1 MIDDV
6 ILQEAVD
13 AIRDG
18 NKARAKELLTG
29 LIKQNQNNADYW
41 VWMSSVM
48 ETQKERVYCLQTAFK
63 LDPENASA
71 KRGLILL
78 GAMPGDETVPPFSMN
93 RPRKWEEDLLL
104 AHEKPKLKGW
114 AAVRASP
121 ITRLVIV
128 LLLVGG
134 IGASIAF
141 GYVIPA
147 MQENR
152 FVFLTYTPGPSPT
165 YTLTVTS
172 VGGSRPTVAPIGTAA
187 APLSE
192 LLDKP
197 YTPTPL
203 YVQTESSPLISDY
216 LIQFNIAYQR
226 EQWDEAIAALEKVV
240 AEEPNAAFA
249 YYYMGEA
256 LRFKGNPGQAQ
267 QRYSKAIEVNPDF
280 GAAYVGL
287 SKAQLESNPN
297 ANVLPLLDKGVEL
310 DPNFGEAYLERA
322 RVKIRDNDI
331 QGAITDLGEANS
343 RLSGSP
349 LIFFYLAQARYKEGD
364 YEVALEAAQRANELD
379 ITHLPTYQLLGLINA
394 KLGNTQQA
402 IEYLTTYL
410 TYTPQDTT
418 TFFQLGTIYF
428 EDGNYDGTIQIMDRI
443 IKIDRNRREPYYYR
457 FLSNIELGNG
467 DAADA
472 DIDRIITQY
481 EDSFDA
487 NMSIVRLHLMQNRN
501 GSALQIIEKAAPL
514 AESDKQ
520 KAIFYYWKALT
531 HEQRKEAQE
540 AADTWKLLLDLP
552 TSAVSADMRKEA
564 QAHLDEIR
572 PPTPTRTPTNTK
584 VPTATKPVTPTKTPS
599 PTETSSGTTTVT
611 ATFTPTPTS
620 TP

>member
-1 MIDDV
+1 MVDDV

-18 NKARAKELLTG
+18 NKARARELLTG
-29 LIKQNQNNADYW
+29 LIKQDQNNAEYW

-48 ETQKERVYCLQTAFK
+48 DTQKERIYCLQTAFK
-63 LDPENASA
+63 LDPENAAA

-78 GAMPGDETVPPFSMN
+78 GAMPGDESVPPFSMN

-121 ITRLVIV
+121 ITRLVII
-128 LLLVGG
+128 LILVGG

-147 MQENR
+147 MEEGR
-152 FVFLTYTPGPSPT
+152 FRFDTFTPGPSPT

-172 VGGSRPTVAPIGTAA
+172 IGGNNRPTVAPIGTAL
-187 APLSE
+187 APLSD
-192 LLDKP
+192 LLQAT

-203 YVQTESSPLISDY
+203 YVQTESSPLTSDY

-226 EQWDEAIAALEKVV
+226 GQWDEAIAALEKVIV
-240 AEEPNAAFA
+240 EEPKAAFA
-249 YYYMGEA
+249 YFYIGEA
-256 LRFKGNPGQAQ
+256 QRFKGNPGQAQ
-267 QRYSKAIEVNPDF
+267 QSYSKAIEVNPNF

-287 SKAQLESNPN
+287 AKAQLESNAN
-297 ANVLPLLDKGVEL
+297 ANVLPLLDKGIEL

-322 RVKIRDNDI
+322 GVKIRDNDV
-331 QGAITDLGEANS
+331 QGAIADLGEANT
-343 RLSGSP
+343 RLPGSP
-349 LIFFYLAQARYKEGD
+349 LIFYYLAQARYREGE

-379 ITHLPTYQLLGLINA
+379 ITHLKTYQLLGQINA
-394 KLGNTQQA
+394 KLGNTEQA

-410 TYTPQDTT
+410 TYEPRDTT
-418 TFFQLGTIYF
+418 TFFQLGTIYY
-428 EDGNYDGTIQIMDRI
+428 EDGNYEGAIQIMDRVI
-443 IKIDRNRREPYYYR
+443 QIDRNRREPYYYR

-472 DIDRIITQY
+472 DIDRIIAQY
-481 EDSFDA
+481 GDSLDA
-487 NMSIVRLHLMQNRN
+487 NMAIVRLHLMQNRN
-501 GSALQIIEKAAPL
+501 GSALQIIEKADSL

-520 KAIFYYWKALT
+520 KAVFYYWKALT
-531 HEQRKEAQE
+531 HEQRKELQD

-552 TSAVSADMRKEA
+552 TSAVSADMRREA
-564 QAHLDEIR
+564 QAHLNEIN
-572 PPTPTRTPTNTK
+572 PPTPTRTPTKTK
-584 VPTATKPVTPTKTPS
+584 VPTATKPVTPTRTPS
-599 PTETSSGTTTVT
+599 PTQTSAQT
-611 ATFTPTPTS
+611 ATSTATSTPTPT
-620 TP
+620 P